1 MRYTID
7 DYLSISFEIKNNKLS
22 EEIMNKIQILI
33 KELNINTSNY
43 NQELK
48 NNTNNDNKFVKCR
61 YISKQSRYVDI
72 DNLEGRTNK
81 TDELWKTNY
90 QFKTTKIEKK
100 EGIEKTINDIRIS
113 LNKISIKNYEQQK
126 EIIFQLIKEL
136 VNTEDVSFDKEGKK
150 EDIKEENKTIK
161 NAFQIFS
168 EEDDEDEELKN
179 NKNEEK
185 KTIEIKKIAQC
196 IFDIASSNKFYS
208 ELYAKLYKELI
219 KENNIFNIYV
229 INLIEEYKQNIDNI
243 KNVDSNKDYDSYCE
257 NNKLNDKRK
266 ALTSFIVNLMKEE
279 ILLKKDVYDLI
290 IFLQEKLLFFIEV
303 EDKIY
308 QVDEITE
315 NIFILI
321 TLVANQFE
329 NIETTE
335 LKDKIENIKENII
348 MFSKYK
354 TKEHKSISSRAI
366 FKYMDMKELI
376 LKNQK

>member
-100 EGIEKTINDIRIS
+100 KGIEKTINDIRIS

-185 KTIEIKKIAQC
+185 KTIEIKQIAQC

-290 IFLQEKLLFFIEV
+290 IFLQEKLLFLIEV

>member
-1 MRYTID
+1 MRYTLD
-7 DYLSISFEIKNNKLS
+7 DYSNVSFEMKNYKLP
-22 EEIMNKIQILI
+22 EEIMNKIQVLI
-33 KELNINTSNY
+33 KELNINTNNY
-43 NQELK
+43 DQELK
-48 NNTNNDNKFVKCR
+48 NDMNNDNKYIKSR
-61 YISKQSRYVDI
+61 YIQKQSRYI
-72 DNLEGRTNK
+72 DNLEGKNNK
-81 TDELWKTNY
+81 IDELWKTNF

-113 LNKISIKNYEQQK
+113 LNKISIKNFEQQK
-126 EIIFQLIKEL
+126 EIIFQLIKEI
-136 VNTEDVSFDKEGKK
+136 VNTEDVLFNKEKHEK
-150 EDIKEENKTIK
+150 QQENEIIK
-161 NAFQIFS
+161 NAFQLLS
-168 EEDDEDEELKN
+168 EEDDDKELKI

-185 KTIEIKKIAQC
+185 KTIEIKQIAQC

-243 KNVDSNKDYDSYCE
+243 KNIDSNKDYDSYCE

-279 ILLKKDVYDLI
+279 ILLKKDVYNLI
-290 IFLQEKLLFFIEV
+290 LFLQEKIFFLIEV

-321 TLVANQFE
+321 TLVANQFD